1 MATLL
6 REDRRLDGELVE
18 PTVERLASS
27 RAAGMCRAGTCRAR
41 RERREEA
48 TRRRRGRGEKPWAA
62 AGSAHRSSIAVL
74 TRSTCA
80 RCARCAAETG
90 TPPGSARPAANMKP
104 LDAPKVRAAARTTGA
119 LPHATRPGATY
130 EIARRALSR
139 GSSPGGGGGG
149 GGGGAQTKKAAV
161 SSRMS
166 RNQRTSTSGSRHT
179 TRACSR

>member
-18 PTVERLASS
+18 PTVER
-27 RAAGMCRAGTCRAR
+27 AGVEQGRGHVCRAGTCRAR

-104 LDAPKVRAAARTTGA
+104 LDAPKVRATARTTGA

-139 GSSPGGGGGG
+139 GSSPGGGGG